1 MFVALEGAVSA
12 CGCVCVC
19 DRDTERHRERERD
32 RKAERAFRKFH
43 PEWLLLA
50 GMKLEYFI

>member
-1 MFVALEGAVSA
+1 MHVDVCA
-12 CGCVCVC
+12 CVTEIQ
-19 DRDTERHRERERD
+19 RDTERERD